1 MRSAAP
7 PLLRVRGLKTRFP
20 TRKGLVR
27 AVDGV
32 SFDLEA
38 GETLGVV
45 GESGCGKSVTA
56 LSLVRLVAP
65 PGRVV
70 AGEIVFEGRDLLK
83 LSDGDLRHV
92 RGGRIGF
99 IFQDPMTSLNPL
111 MTVGDQIMESVLLHT
126 RKRGAE
132 ARSRTVELLD
142 LVGIPSA
149 ARRVGNYPHEF
160 SGGMRQRVM
169 IAVAIACNPA
179 LLIADEPTT
188 ALDVT
193 IQAQILDLMRD
204 LQRELGMAVIL
215 ISHDLGVVA
224 QMCAR
229 VAVMY
234 AGRIVESAP
243 TRALFEAPAFPYT
256 QGLMLCRPQ
265 RRVSGA
271 RLMPISGAPPNL
283 AEPIVGCA
291 FLPRCGH
298 AESACR
304 DGQPELQPVDGA
316 DHLSACLVVQRD
328 GHAALRERVPVA

>member
-1 MRSAAP
+1 MRPAEP
-7 PLLRVRGLKTRFP
+7 PLLRVRGLKTCFP

-32 SFDLEA
+32 SFDLKA
-38 GETLGVV
+38 GETLGIV

-70 AGEIVFEGRDLLK
+70 DGEVVFEGRDLLK
-83 LSDGDLRHV
+83 LSDGDLRRV

-126 RKRGAE
+126 AKRGAE
-132 ARSRTVELLD
+132 ARSRTVQLLD

-149 ARRVGNYPHEF
+149 ERRTRNYPHEF

-169 IAVAIACNPA
+169 IAVAIACNPT

-224 QMCAR
+224 HMCAR

-243 TRALFEAPAFPYT
+243 ARALFAAPAFPYT

-265 RRVSGA
+265 RRAAGA
-271 RLMPISGAPPNL
+271 RLMPIPGAPPNL
-283 AEPIVGCA
+283 AEPIVGCP
-291 FLPRCGH
+291 FLPRCSH

-304 DGQPELQPVDGA
+304 EGRPELLPVDGN
-316 DHLSACLVVQRD
+316 DHLSACRVVQRD
-328 GHAALRERVPVA
+328 GQLVLA